1 MSETRIRD
9 AREEDIPQIAAIYRT
24 HVLSGTATF
33 EETPPDEAE
42 MARRLAA
49 VLASGHFWLCAERD
63 EAVVGYAYATQHK
76 ARSAY
81 RFTAED
87 SIYLRPETSGIG
99 IGTRLLGELIARA
112 SAIGFREMLAV
123 IGDSTNAGSIGLH
136 RKLGFRHVGTA
147 RGIGWKFGQP
157 VDVVYMQKSLS
168 VPARRTEPPHFSTL
182 NKK

>member
-1 MSETRIRD
+1 MSKIRIRD

-24 HVLSGTATF
+24 HVLTGTATF

-42 MARRLAA
+42 MARRLEA
-49 VLASGHFWLCAERD
+49 VHASGHFWLCAERD
-63 EAVVGYAYATQHK
+63 GGVVGYAYATQHK

-87 SIYLRPETSGIG
+87 SIYLRPEVGGRG
-99 IGTRLLGELIARA
+99 IGTRLLTGLIARA
-112 SAIGFREMLAV
+112 SALGFREMLAV
-123 IGDSTNAGSIGLH
+123 IGDSANAGSIGLH

-157 VDVVYMQKSLS
+157 VDVVYMQKSLAG
-168 VPARRTEPPHFSTL
+168 PARRTERSNFSAL